1 MTNSICFH
9 GRTLGSLLVQ
19 YVFPE
24 VFIQLNLNLLVQAQ
38 DISRLFTSLMSI
50 FLSIKTSVY
59 TDSYK
64 TSFCTATVMRK
75 NKKEGTIVN
84 RWHSLFTNQTQT
96 QTETQT
102 NSYKFALLLCK
113 YCVKL

>member
-1 MTNSICFH
+1 MFSWQDSWKFASTICFP
-9 GRTLGSLLVQ
+9 GSFYPIKFKSVSSSARHKQ
-19 YVFPE
+19 IIYF
-24 VFIQLNLNLLVQAQ
+24 LNV
-38 DISRLFTSLMSI
+38 SI

-102 NSYKFALLLCK
+102 NSYKFALLLYK

>member
-1 MTNSICFH
+1 MTNSMFSWQDSWKFASTICFP
-9 GRTLGSLLVQ
+9 GSF
-19 YVFPE
+19 YPN
-24 VFIQLNLNLLVQAQ
+24 ILNLLVQSQ
-38 DISRLFTSLMSI
+38 DKQIIYFLNVSI

-64 TSFCTATVMRK
+64 TSFCAATVMRK
-75 NKKEGTIVN
+75 NKEGTIVN

-96 QTETQT
+96 ETQT
-102 NSYKFALLLCK
+102 NSYKFALLLFK

>member
-1 MTNSICFH
+1 MFSWRDSWKFASTICFP
-9 GRTLGSLLVQ
+9 GSF
-19 YVFPE
+19 YP
-24 VFIQLNLNLLVQAQ
+24 NKLNLLVQAQ
-38 DISRLFTSLMSI
+38 DISRLFTSLMSLF

-64 TSFCTATVMRK
+64 TSFCTATVIRK

-102 NSYKFALLLCK
+102 NSYKFALLLYK
-113 YCVKL
+113 YCVKP